1 MSEVPHVLIAFAVAW
16 SVLLLLLTAVA
27 FLALLRMRAIE
38 KGATS
43 SNDLESNREY
53 QVLNKLALPLGTLL
67 LSCLRG
73 HTDYDLL
80 ICRARLKALKPEGH

>member
-1 MSEVPHVLIAFAVAW
+1 MSEVPHVLIALAVAW

-53 QVLNKLALPLGTLL
+53 QVLNKLTLPSELYF
-67 LSCLRG
+67 CLA
-73 HTDYDLL
+73 YMAIPIMIFLVVVFVVKL
-80 ICRARLKALKPEGH
+80 

>member
-16 SVLLLLLTAVA
+16 SVLLLLLTSVA
-27 FLALLRMRAIE
+27 FLALLRMRVIE

-53 QVLNKLALPLGTLL
+53 QVLNKLTLPSELYF
-67 LSCLRG
+67 CLA
-73 HTDYDLL
+73 YMAIPIMIFLFVVL
-80 ICRARLKALKPEGH
+80 VLKL